1 MVFSVRA
8 GQRGHYAYNSPMP
21 FRRTRKTYDQ
31 AALYEYAIGALG
43 RRMRSVAE
51 LKRLLRQRVA
61 GQESGAELIDAVVN
75 RLKELRYLNDAQY
88 AAAYSS
94 FRRDNEKFG
103 RQRVITDL
111 KTRGVHGEVIE
122 KAVSEAYAGVNEEK
136 LARDFLK
143 RKRLVKPA
151 NERQAARV
159 FRTLVRAGFSTKVS
173 LGVLKKWEVDDE
185 VLTLLESE
193 QE

>member
-1 MVFSVRA
+1 MGFSRPKKKIA
-8 GQRGHYAYNSPMP
+8 
-21 FRRTRKTYDQ
+21 DE

-51 LKRLLRQRVA
+51 MKRLLRQRVTA
-61 GQESGAELIDAVVN
+61 QEDGNALIESVIS
-75 RLKELRYLNDAQY
+75 RLKELRYLNDSQY

-111 KTRGVHGEVIE
+111 KGRGVHGEVID
-122 KAVSEAYAGVNEEK
+122 KAVGEAYDGVNEEK
-136 LARDFLK
+136 LARDFLR
-143 RKRLVKPA
+143 RKRMVKPA
-151 NERQAARV
+151 NERQAARI
-159 FRTLVRAGFSTKVS
+159 FRALMRGGFSMKTA
-173 LGVLKKWEVDDE
+173 LTVLKKWKVEDE
-185 VLTLLESE
+185 VLSLLESE